1 MAHLDTIVQLHFIL
15 RDLETAQRQLDDVP
29 DWMSEL
35 HAEHTARQS
44 EIEAEE
50 AKVEESA
57 RQRREAEALLADA
70 QEKLKKYQSQIGQ
83 VTTQREYGALLKEID
98 TVKQQIEDSEAQA
111 MEAIE
116 ANDAASG
123 AAESLRGDFSDL
135 DSRYSSELEKWE
147 QEKPA
152 VREKAQQLDA
162 KAELLRGELPR
173 GTLSLY
179 ERIYKRHNGDAIAE
193 VLTMDARK
201 SRIWHCA
208 GCSYNVR
215 PQVLVE
221 IKGGAIKQ
229 CESCKRIL
237 HWKEDEESADEAG

>member
-1 MAHLDTIVQLHFIL
+1 
-15 RDLETAQRQLDDVP
+15 
-29 DWMSEL
+29 MSEL
-35 HAEHTARQS
+35 HAEHTARQA

-50 AKVEESA
+50 AKVEDSA
-57 RQRREAEALLADA
+57 RQRREAEAQLADA
-70 QEKLKKYQSQIGQ
+70 QEKQKKYQSQIGQ

-98 TVKQQIEDSEAQA
+98 TVKQLIESSESQA

-116 ANDAASG
+116 ANDAARS
-123 AAESLRGDFSDL
+123 AAESLRADFAEI
-135 DSRYSSELEKWE
+135 DSRYSTELAKWE

-152 VREKAQQLDA
+152 VREKATQLEA
-162 KAELLRGELPR
+162 KAELLRGEIPR

-179 ERIYKRHNGDAIAE
+179 ERIYSRNHGNAIAE
-193 VLTMDARK
+193 VLSMDARK

-208 GCSYNVR
+208 ACSYNVR

-229 CESCKRIL
+229 CEACKRIL
-237 HWKEDEESADEAG
+237 YWQEDESADEES